1 MIENGRG
8 GIVMKNRKWFV
19 LLVCICLMA
28 GICLPATAD
37 GVTGAQLKM
46 RMATRTG
53 PSTAYTEPGTFFQD
67 DWQYTRVDVI
77 SKAYGSGVW
86 WVQVEFRDSGK
97 LYRAYTGVKRV
108 DVDLN
113 GIAQE
118 QALGTGTLST
128 AGDTP
133 AYYGPGTQYAKMK
146 DAVPWG
152 AEGTVVMAE
161 NGYVL
166 LDYYDEYLNQQ
177 RRAWLP
183 SDNVDV
189 SWYSGAPQESIP
201 ENLADIQP
209 GTVFRR
215 LDDNASFCQVMDYR
229 EKSGYSVMNLYLW
242 EAGYFGNV
250 YVYMDSRDH
259 GTFALANG
267 INGEVWFNSQTIAIE
282 AYMPQYGIDSVL
294 VFGRQ

>member
-1 MIENGRG
+1 
-8 GIVMKNRKWFV
+8 MKNRKWFV
-19 LLVCICLMA
+19 LLACVCLMMTS
-28 GICLPATAD
+28 ILPGALAD
-37 GVTGAQLKM
+37 GMNAAKAGLKM
-46 RMATRTG
+46 RIATRTG
-53 PSTAYTEPGTFFQD
+53 PSTAYTEPGTFFVSN
-67 DWQYTRVDVI
+67 WQYAQVKVI
-77 SKAYGSGVW
+77 SKAFGSGVW
-86 WVQVEFRDSGK
+86 WVQVEFTDGGR

-113 GIAQE
+113 GIEQE
-118 QALGTGTLST
+118 QTLGTAVLST

-133 AYYGPGTQYAKMK
+133 AHYGPGTHYAPMK
-146 DAVPWG
+146 DPVPWG

-183 SDNVDV
+183 ADDVDV
-189 SWYSGAPQESIP
+189 YWYNGAPQESIP

-215 LDDNASFCQVMDYR
+215 VDDNNSFCQVMEYR
-229 EKSGYSVMNLYLW
+229 EKGSYSLMNLYIRQV
-242 EAGYFGNV
+242 GYFGNV
-250 YVYMDSRDH
+250 SVYMDSRDH
-259 GTFALANG
+259 GTFTLPNG
-267 INGEVWFNSQTIAIE
+267 TGGEIWFNSQTIAIE
-282 AYMPQYGIDSVL
+282 AYMPQYGVDSVL

>member
-1 MIENGRG
+1 
-8 GIVMKNRKWFV
+8 MKNRKWFV
-19 LLVCICLMA
+19 LLACVCLMMTS
-28 GICLPATAD
+28 ILPGALAD
-37 GVTGAQLKM
+37 GMNAVKAGLKM
-46 RMATRTG
+46 RIATRTG
-53 PSTAYTEPGTFFQD
+53 PSTAYTEPGTFFESN
-67 DWQYTRVDVI
+67 WQYAQVKVI
-77 SKAYGSGVW
+77 SKAFGSGVW
-86 WVQVEFRDSGK
+86 WVQVEFTDGGR

-113 GIAQE
+113 GIEQE
-118 QALGTGTLST
+118 QMLGTAVLST

-133 AYYGPGTQYAKMK
+133 AHYGPGTHYAPMK
-146 DAVPWG
+146 DPVPWG

-183 SDNVDV
+183 ADDVDV
-189 SWYSGAPQESIP
+189 YWYNGAPQESIP

-215 LDDNASFCQVMDYR
+215 VDDNNSFCQVMEYR
-229 EKSGYSVMNLYLW
+229 EKGSYSLMNLYIRQV
-242 EAGYFGNV
+242 GYFGNV
-250 YVYMDSRDH
+250 SVYMDSRDH
-259 GTFALANG
+259 GTFTLPNG
-267 INGEVWFNSQTIAIE
+267 TGGEIWFNSQTIAIE
-282 AYMPQYGIDSVL
+282 AYMPLYGVDSVL